1 MFVFPDSVLLSLVLW
16 QFSVNKEC
24 VIKLRFQKLKTPQL
38 YETELTKYLAWSL
51 IMCSITN
58 LKLSAASIK
67 RKYCFYNNDKF

>member
-1 MFVFPDSVLLSLVLW
+1 MFVFSGQRTSVPSTLAIFCQQRMRSL
-16 QFSVNKEC
+16 K
-24 VIKLRFQKLKTPQL
+24 RFQKLKTPQL

-51 IMCSITN
+51 IMCYITN